1 MANSQDADGRAG
13 AHRPERPGPG
23 RQAAP
28 SAVGR
33 HIFEE
38 EGTWFLDLKKD
49 YDDQAFLTRRFRE
62 EFDRYVARLPPSSE
76 RPSFADEGEI
86 YQKPLG

>member
-1 MANSQDADGRAG
+1 MQMAESERLDPNTQAWADQLVR
-13 AHRPERPGPG
+13 R
-23 RQAAP
+23 
-28 SAVGR
+28 AVGR

-38 EGTWFLDLKKD
+38 EGTWFLVLKTD

-62 EFDRYVARLPPSSE
+62 EFDRYAAHVPPSSE
-76 RPSFADEGEI
+76 RRSFADEGEI

>member
-1 MANSQDADGRAG
+1 MPSRSASTRT
-13 AHRPERPGPG
+13 PTPGPTSRPPG
-23 RQAAP
+23 
-28 SAVGR
+28 AVGR

-62 EFDRYVARLPPSSE
+62 EFERYAAHVPPSSE
-76 RPSFADEGEI
+76 RRSFADEGEI

>member
-1 MANSQDADGRAG
+1 MQMAELERIDPNTEAWADKLVRG
-13 AHRPERPGPG
+13 
-23 RQAAP
+23 
-28 SAVGR
+28 AVGR

-49 YDDQAFLTRRFRE
+49 DDDQAFLTRRFRE
-62 EFDRYVARLPPSSE
+62 AFERYAAFGPPSSE
-76 RPSFADEGEI
+76 RRRFADEGEI